1 MSKVRRIGKRTRSE
15 VPEKTGSEIVDAGKV
30 EVVKEKPVVAPV
42 ELTEKQKADRAR
54 DCKVRYGRAVNV
66 TGSSV
71 VESLLSERMFKGLDK
86 ERAEKWVPEEVVEG
100 MPQWRPVI
108 GPVIQRVLGE
118 QSELVS
124 KFMKTPSRGDREK
137 IVGKLLR
144 VVMGELVGKDEEVV
158 TSVLWRSLFDL
169 QKEQGVNLMTEIRK
183 MVKV

>member
-1 MSKVRRIGKRTRSE
+1 MKGLIGKKR
-15 VPEKTGSEIVDAGKV
+15 VKGVKKQGSV
-30 EVVKEKPVVAPV
+30 EVGKEVNVEEKVIVTPL

-54 DCKVRYGRAVNV
+54 DCKVRYGRAVSI

-100 MPQWRPVI
+100 MPQWKPVI
-108 GPVIQRVLGE
+108 GPVIQRILGE

-124 KFMKTPSRGDREK
+124 KFMKTPSKGDREK
-137 IVGKLLR
+137 IVGKLLG

-158 TSVLWRSLFDL
+158 ISVLWRSLFDL
-169 QKEQGVNLMTEIRK
+169 QKDQGVNLMAEIRK